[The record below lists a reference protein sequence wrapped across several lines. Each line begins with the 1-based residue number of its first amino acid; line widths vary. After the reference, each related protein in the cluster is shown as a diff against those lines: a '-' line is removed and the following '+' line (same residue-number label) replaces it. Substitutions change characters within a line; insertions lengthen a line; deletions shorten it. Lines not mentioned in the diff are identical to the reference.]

1 MERTNLDYEPLR
13 AAIARGDSA
22 CIEVEARKLRDQQMA
37 KLVHRAAAAAWS
49 AIIAVGHGAL
59 AWRTHLYQVAP
70 KANRLL
76 NFIRM

>member
-1 MERTNLDYEPLR
+1 MERIELDYEPLR
-13 AAIARGDSA
+13 AAIARGDSLH
-22 CIEVEARKLRDQQMA
+22 IEVEARRLRDQEVA

-49 AIIAVGHGAL
+49 VISAIGRGAV
-59 AWRTHLYQVAP
+59 AWRTNVYQLAP

>member
-1 MERTNLDYEPLR
+1 MERIESDYEPLR

-22 CIEVEARKLRDQQMA
+22 HIEVEARKLRDREIA
-37 KLVHRAAAAAWS
+37 KLVAGTATAAWS
-49 AIIAVGHGAL
+49 VIRTIGRGIL
-59 AWRTHLYQVAP
+59 GWRTHLYEVAP

>member
-1 MERTNLDYEPLR
+1 MERINADYERLS

-22 CIEVEARKLRDQQMA
+22 HIEVEARKLRDQEIA
-37 KLVHRAAAAAWS
+37 KRVHRAAAAAWS
-49 AIIAVGHGAL
+49 VMIKIGRGAL
-59 AWRTHLYQVAP
+59 ASRTHLYQVAP